1 MGTYRK
7 LVKTMAQINRISRS
21 LTRLSKPAT
30 SLYNRSLSI
39 SAIKQSETHTG
50 QNWEADDYRNVRW
63 AINLIKETPP
73 VPVKGRIA
81 VCEGGPSEA
90 LGHPKIYI
98 NLDEPGNH
106 SCIYCGLRFFKEGH

>member
-1 MGTYRK
+1 M
-7 LVKTMAQINRISRS
+7 LDPFLIEIISHS
-21 LTRLSKPAT
+21 NNILL
-30 SLYNRSLSI
+30 NF
-39 SAIKQSETHTG
+39 
-50 QNWEADDYRNVRW
+50 QNWEADDYRNARFIVAPKQTNEKW

-98 NLDEPGNH
+98 NLVCLFKI
-106 SCIYCGLRFFKEGH
+106 CIYYANLK

>member
-1 MGTYRK
+1 M
-7 LVKTMAQINRISRS
+7 LDPFLIEIISHS
-21 LTRLSKPAT
+21 NNILL
-30 SLYNRSLSI
+30 NF
-39 SAIKQSETHTG
+39 
-50 QNWEADDYRNVRW
+50 QNWEADDYRNARFIVAPKQTNEKW

-98 NLDEPGNH
+98 NLV
-106 SCIYCGLRFFKEGH
+106 CLIKIFIYYANLK